1 MTVKVLNEYTLPHSN
16 RKAVIIVDNE
26 ANCFGVDF
34 YENDSII
41 GREMYPDKSE
51 YWAEDA
57 AENWIFGVKKV
68 VNGD

>member
-41 GREMYPDKSE
+41 GREMYQ
-51 YWAEDA
+51 
-57 AENWIFGVKKV
+57 IKV
-68 VNGD
+68 NTGQKMRLKIGSLV